1 MRVEELDEAQAR
13 VAVGGGPAGASAGGS
28 ATPRRAEWQPPVW
41 LLVGLAAAYLAALAA
56 LAFLPGDTLL
66 QRLTALDAGICA
78 QNPTHSFF
86 PAGQQLPLCSRNTG
100 IYIGFAT
107 TFLMLL
113 ALGRLRASSFPGR
126 WVAAILGLAV
136 LAMAVDG
143 FNSLFFDLGLPHPYP
158 PHNLLRLATGLG
170 TGVAV
175 CAFIVP
181 VANSLIWRDEDERSS
196 FATPGALAVMLPAL
210 LLVFLAVGGSPQVAP
225 LLYPIALLSTA
236 GLVIALSLVNLAF
249 VLGAANRVGRIAT
262 WRQFFPV
269 YTIGLILALAE
280 LVALSALK
288 TSLLHALQPV

>member
-1 MRVEELDEAQAR
+1 MRVEDLDEAQAR
-13 VAVGGGPAGASAGGS
+13 LAAGTKPATVGASGS
-28 ATPRRAEWQPPVW
+28 AAPGRAGWQPPVW
-41 LLVGLAAAYLAALAA
+41 LLAGLAVAYLAALAA

-86 PAGQQLPLCSRNTG
+86 PAGQQLPLCARNTG

-107 TFLMLL
+107 TFVMLVG
-113 ALGRLRASSFPGR
+113 LGRVRASSFPGR
-126 WVAAILGLAV
+126 WVAVILGLAV
-136 LAMAVDG
+136 LMMAVDG
-143 FNSLFFDLGLPHPYP
+143 FNSLFLDLGLPHPYQ

-170 TGVAV
+170 TGVAM

-181 VANSLIWRDEDERSS
+181 VANSLIWRDEDERAS

-210 LLVFLAVGGSPQVAP
+210 LLVFLAVGRSPQIPP

-249 VLGAANRVGRIAT
+249 VLGATNRVGRIAT

-269 YTIGLILALAE
+269 YTVGLILALAE
-280 LVALSALK
+280 LIALSALK
-288 TSLLHALQPV
+288 ASLLHAFQPV

>member
-1 MRVEELDEAQAR
+1 MRVEDLDEAQAR
-13 VAVGGGPAGASAGGS
+13 LAVGAKPAGAGVRA
-28 ATPRRAEWQPPVW
+28 ATAPSRTGWQPPVW
-41 LLVGLAAAYLAALAA
+41 LLAGLAVAYLAALAA

-86 PAGQQLPLCSRNTG
+86 PADQQLPLCSRNTG

-113 ALGRLRASSFPGR
+113 ALGRLRASRFPGR

-136 LAMAVDG
+136 LVMAVDG
-143 FNSLFFDLGLPHPYP
+143 FNSLFLDLGLPHPYE
-158 PHNLLRLATGLG
+158 PHNPLRLATGLG
-170 TGVAV
+170 TGVAM

-181 VANSLIWRDEDERSS
+181 VANSLIWRDEDERAS

-210 LLVFLAVGGSPQVAP
+210 LLVFLAVGSQVAP

-249 VLGAANRVGRIAT
+249 VLGATNRIGRIAT

-280 LVALSALK
+280 LIALSALK
-288 TSLLHALQPV
+288 TSLLHAFQPV